1 MDEMNNISNTGTVT
15 SRIQLGT
22 ELRRVVV
29 EHVEAHPDARAE
41 VASSLGVPADSVDKL
56 LKKPN
61 WDVDLGLRLV
71 DRFNIAFHVVRN

>member
-1 MDEMNNISNTGTVT
+1 MDEMKSISNTGMVT
-15 SRIQLGT
+15 SRIHLGT

-29 EHVEAHPDARAE
+29 EHVEAHPDAKAE

-56 LKKPN
+56 LKKPH

-71 DRFNIAFHVVRN
+71 DRFNIAFHVVRS